1 LTYVSL
7 PGSVTSIAYDTFA
20 FCSGLTNVIFGNG
33 LTSIGE
39 EAFDFCTSLS
49 SVTIPASV
57 TSIGGDAFVEC
68 YGLTSVTIGKGVTSI
83 ASTAFAV
90 CSSLTSACF
99 QGNAPSAFGSGVFA
113 ATASDFSIYYPSTA
127 SGWSTPTWNGYPAH
141 PYPLLSLR
149 LSSGAVTPSFNYLLP
164 GTNYQL
170 QVSTD
175 LSTWSNP
182 GPVFTATNA
191 NQAYPQPFDVSTSD
205 RLFFRLALA
214 P

>member
-1 LTYVSL
+1 
-7 PGSVTSIAYDTFA
+7 
-20 FCSGLTNVIFGNG
+20 
-33 LTSIGE
+33 
-39 EAFDFCTSLS
+39 
-49 SVTIPASV
+49 
-57 TSIGGDAFVEC
+57 
-68 YGLTSVTIGKGVTSI
+68 LTSVTIGRGVTSI
-83 ASTAFAV
+83 GEDAFLFCST
-90 CSSLTSACF
+90 LTNAYF
-99 QGNAPSAFGSGVFA
+99 QGNAPSVFGTGVFA
-113 ATASDFSIYYPSTA
+113 ATAADFLIYYPSTA

-141 PYPLLSLR
+141 PYPLLTLR
-149 LSSGAVTPSFNYLLP
+149 LNSGAVAPSFAYLLP